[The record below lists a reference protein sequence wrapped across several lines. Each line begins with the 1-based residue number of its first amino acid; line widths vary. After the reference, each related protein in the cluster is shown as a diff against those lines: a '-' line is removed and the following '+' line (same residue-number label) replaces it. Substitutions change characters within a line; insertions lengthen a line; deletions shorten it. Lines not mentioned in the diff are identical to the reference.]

1 MYNYELRRIL
11 VRMKMKM
18 KSAFISSNF
27 SGWAN
32 IDEHVVFVTHDV
44 VHGPLDTM

>member
-32 IDEHVVFVTHDV
+32 IDENVVFVTHDV